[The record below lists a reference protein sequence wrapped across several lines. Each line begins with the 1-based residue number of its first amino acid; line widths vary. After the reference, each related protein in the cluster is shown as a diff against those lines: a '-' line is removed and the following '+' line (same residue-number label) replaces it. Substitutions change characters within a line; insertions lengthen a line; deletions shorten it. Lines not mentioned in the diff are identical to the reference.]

1 MGPLWAIMVK
11 EFIEIRRDP
20 RTLGLVVLMPVL
32 LLILFGFAINL
43 DIKQIRTAVCDRDRT
58 PESRALAEAFFSS
71 GYFKSVDAEAR
82 LPDGQACGREAELLD
97 RGRASVYLE
106 IPPRFGDRVR
116 SGFPDSIQILLDG
129 SDNNTASVAGGY
141 VEQVLRGYS
150 PDRLRAAAPR
160 AAIGVESRVWF
171 NPDLNSTIFITPGI
185 VGLLIM
191 IIGVA
196 LPAMAV
202 VRERELGN
210 LEVLLLSPARPWEV
224 ILGKML
230 PYGIISL
237 VVIVLTVLTGVVVFH
252 VPFRGSA
259 IQLFGQTLVFLPAT
273 LGMGLLISTIARTRA
288 VAFFISLIS
297 TLLPTFIL
305 SGFIF
310 PVESMPW
317 QLQGVS
323 FLIPST
329 HFLIILRAILLK
341 GVGAEAVW
349 PHTLILLGFG
359 LAVITIS
366 IRRFAAREEA

>member
-1 MGPLWAIMVK
+1 MSTARIWAIMVK

-20 RTLGLVVLMPVL
+20 RTLGLIALMPIL

-43 DIKQIRTAVCDRDRT
+43 DIKQLPTAVCDRDRT
-58 PESRALAEAFFSS
+58 RESRALAESFFSS
-71 GYFKSVDAEAR
+71 GYFIAVDAE
-82 LPDGQACGREAELLD
+82 ACGREAELLD
-97 RGRASVYLE
+97 RGAAKVYIE
-106 IPPRFGDRVR
+106 IPPRFGDRIA
-116 SGFPDSIQILLDG
+116 SGTLAPIQVLLDG
-129 SDNNTASVAGGY
+129 SDNNTASVASGY
-141 VEQVLRGYS
+141 VEQVLGSYSRNFS
-150 PDRLRAAAPR
+150 PDRTRAGGFQ
-160 AAIGVESRVWF
+160 AIEVKSRVWF

-185 VGLLIM
+185 VGMLIM

-210 LEVLLLSPARPWEV
+210 LEVLLASPVRPSEV

-237 VVIVLTVLTGVVVFH
+237 VVIVLTVLTGVVVFQ

-259 IQLFGQTLVFLPAT
+259 VQLLGQTLVFLLAT
-273 LGMGLLISTIARTRA
+273 LGMGLLISTIAKTRA
-288 VAFFISLIS
+288 VAYFISLLT

-310 PVESMPW
+310 PVESMPLP
-317 QLQGVS
+317 LQGVS

-349 PHTLILLGFG
+349 PHTLILLGF
-359 LAVITIS
+359 AFVVITIS
-366 IRRFAAREEA
+366 IRRFQTRMT

>member
-1 MGPLWAIMVK
+1 MHRLWAIMVK

-20 RTLGLVVLMPVL
+20 RTLGLVILMPVL
-32 LLILFGFAINL
+32 LLILFGFAITL

-58 PESRALAEAFFSS
+58 QESRALAESFFSS
-71 GYFKSVDAEAR
+71 SYFIAVDAEA
-82 LPDGQACGREAELLD
+82 CGKEAALLD
-97 RGRASVYLE
+97 RGTASVYIE
-106 IPPRFGDRVR
+106 IPPGFGERIA
-116 SGFPDSIQILLDG
+116 SGHLAPIQILLDG
-129 SDNNTASVAGGY
+129 SDNNTAGIASGY
-141 VEQVLRGYS
+141 VEQVLRDFL
-150 PDRLRAAAPR
+150 PDRARAAVPKT
-160 AAIGVESRVWF
+160 VEVKSRVWF

-185 VGLLIM
+185 VGMLIM

-196 LPAMAV
+196 LPAMAI

-210 LEVLLLSPARPWEV
+210 LEVLLISPVRPVEV

-230 PYGIISL
+230 PYGIISFG
-237 VVIVLTVLTGVVVFH
+237 VIVLTLVTGATVFH

-259 IQLFGQTLVFLPAT
+259 VQLFGQTIVFLLAT

-288 VAFFISLIS
+288 VAYFISLLT

-310 PVESMPW
+310 PVESMPLP
-317 QLQGVS
+317 LQGVS

-341 GVGAEAVW
+341 GVGIEAVW
-349 PHTLILLGFG
+349 PHTLILLGFA
-359 LAVITIS
+359 LVVITIS
-366 IRRFAAREEA
+366 VRRFATRMT

>member
-1 MGPLWAIMVK
+1 MGPLWAIMIK

-43 DIKQIRTAVCDRDRT
+43 DIQQIRTAVCDQDRT
-58 PESRALAEAFFSS
+58 SESRALTEAFFSS
-71 GYFKSVDAEAR
+71 GYFKSVDAV
-82 LPDGQACGREAELLD
+82 ACGRQAELLD

-106 IPPRFGDRVR
+106 IPPRFGDRVS
-116 SGFPDSIQILLDG
+116 SGISAPIQILLDG

-150 PDRLRAAAPR
+150 PHRVHGTAAPK
-160 AAIGVESRVWF
+160 AIEVESRIWF
-171 NPDLNSTIFITPGI
+171 NPDLNSTIFISPGI

-210 LEVLLLSPARPWEV
+210 LEILLSSPARPWEV

-237 VVIVLTVLTGVVVFH
+237 VVIFLTVLTGVVVFH

-259 IQLFGQTLVFLPAT
+259 IQLFGQTLVFLLAT
-273 LGMGLLISTIARTRA
+273 LGMGLLISTIAKTRA
-288 VAFFISLIS
+288 VAFFISLLS

-317 QLQGVS
+317 PLQGVS

-341 GVGAEAVW
+341 GVGTEAVW
-349 PHTLILLGFG
+349 PHTAILLGFG
-359 LAVITIS
+359 LTVITIS
-366 IRRFAAREEA
+366 IRRFRTQMT

>member
-1 MGPLWAIMVK
+1 MTAGRLWAIMIK

-32 LLILFGFAINL
+32 LLILFGYAINL

-58 PESRALAEAFFSS
+58 SESRALTEAFFSS
-71 GYFKSVDAEAR
+71 GYFKPVDAEA
-82 LPDGQACGREAELLD
+82 CGKEGRLLD
-97 RGRASVYLE
+97 RGIASVYLE

-116 SGFPDSIQILLDG
+116 SGTTVPVQVLLDG

-150 PDRLRAAAPR
+150 PDRHQEAVAPKL
-160 AAIGVESRVWF
+160 VEVVNRIWF
-171 NPDLNSTIFITPGI
+171 NPDLNSTIFISPGI

-191 IIGVA
+191 IIGVL

-210 LEVLLLSPARPWEV
+210 LEILLFSPARPWEV
-224 ILGKML
+224 ILGKMI

-237 VVIVLTVLTGVVVFH
+237 VVIFLTVLTGVIVFD
-252 VPFRGSA
+252 VPFRGSSV
-259 IQLFGQTLVFLPAT
+259 QLLGQTLIFLLAT

-288 VAFFISLIS
+288 VAFFISLLS

-317 QLQGVS
+317 PLQGVS
-323 FLIPST
+323 YLIPST
-329 HFLIILRAILLK
+329 HYLIILRAILLK

-349 PHTLILLGFG
+349 PYTLTLAAFAVTVIL
-359 LAVITIS
+359 IS
-366 IRRFAAREEA
+366 LHRFANRREAP

>member
-1 MGPLWAIMVK
+1 MGRLWAIMIK

-71 GYFKSVDAEAR
+71 GYFVSVGTE
-82 LPDGQACGREAELLD
+82 ACGRQAEFLD
-97 RGRASVYLE
+97 RGRANVYLE
-106 IPPRFGDRVR
+106 IPPRFGDRMT
-116 SGFPDSIQILLDG
+116 SESLSPIQILLDG
-129 SDNNTASVAGGY
+129 SDNNTASVAAGY

-150 PDRLRAAAPR
+150 PNRDRGGAAPK
-160 AAIGVESRVWF
+160 ALEVDSRVWF

-210 LEVLLLSPARPWEV
+210 LEVLLSSPVRPGEV

-237 VVIVLTVLTGVVVFH
+237 VVIVLTLLTGAAVFH
-252 VPFRGSA
+252 VPFRGSS
-259 IQLFGQTLVFLPAT
+259 IQLAAQTLVFLLAT
-273 LGMGLLISTIARTRA
+273 LGMGLLISTIAKTRA
-288 VAFFISLIS
+288 VAFFISLLS

-317 QLQGVS
+317 PLQGVS

-329 HFLIILRAILLK
+329 HFLIILRAVLLK
-341 GVGAEAVW
+341 GVGIEAVW
-349 PHTLILLGFG
+349 PHTLILAGFA
-359 LAVITIS
+359 LTVITIS
-366 IRRFAAREEA
+366 IRRFQTQTT

>member
-1 MGPLWAIMVK
+1 MSTGRLWAIMIK

-20 RTLGLVVLMPVL
+20 RTLALVVLMPVL

-43 DIKQIRTAVCDRDRT
+43 DIRQIPTAVCDRDRT
-58 PESRALAEAFFSS
+58 PESRALTEAFFSS
-71 GYFKSVDAEAR
+71 GYFIPVE
-82 LPDGQACGREAELLD
+82 GEACGREAGLLD
-97 RGRASVYLE
+97 RGRAKVYLE
-106 IPPRFGDRVR
+106 IPHRFGDRIA
-116 SGFPDSIQILLDG
+116 SGTVAPVQVLLDG
-129 SDNNTASVAGGY
+129 SDNNAASVASGY
-141 VEQVLRGYS
+141 VEQVLRDFS
-150 PDRLRAAAPR
+150 PDRIHAGASK
-160 AAIGVESRVWF
+160 AIELKSRIWF

-185 VGLLIM
+185 VGMLIM

-210 LEVLLLSPARPWEV
+210 LEVLLTSPVRPSEV

-237 VVIVLTVLTGVVVFH
+237 VVIVLTVLTGAAVFQ

-259 IQLFGQTLVFLPAT
+259 VQLLVQTLVFLLAT
-273 LGMGLLISTIARTRA
+273 LGMGLLISTIAKTRA
-288 VAFFISLIS
+288 VAYFISLLT

-310 PVESMPW
+310 PVESMPLP
-317 QLQGVS
+317 LQGVS

-349 PHTLILLGFG
+349 PHTLILLGF
-359 LAVITIS
+359 AFVVITIS
-366 IRRFAAREEA
+366 IRRFQTQMT

>member
-1 MGPLWAIMVK
+1 MGRLWAIMIK

-20 RTLGLVVLMPVL
+20 RTLGLVLLMPVL

-43 DIKQIRTAVCDRDRT
+43 DIKHIRTAVCDRDRT
-58 PESRALAEAFFSS
+58 PESRALVEAFFSS
-71 GYFKSVDAEAR
+71 GYFIPVDR
-82 LPDGQACGREAELLD
+82 DACGKEAMLLD
-97 RGRASVYLE
+97 RGSASVYLE
-106 IPPRFGDRVR
+106 MPPRFGNRMT
-116 SGFPDSIQILLDG
+116 SGRPAPIQILIDG
-129 SDNNTASVAGGY
+129 SDNNTASVSTGY

-150 PDRLRAAAPR
+150 PNRERPGAVPR
-160 AAIGVESRVWF
+160 TIELDSRVWF

-210 LEVLLLSPARPWEV
+210 LEVLLSSPVRPGEV

-230 PYGIISL
+230 PYGLISL
-237 VVIVLTVLTGVVVFH
+237 FVIVLTVLTGVAVFH
-252 VPFRGSA
+252 VPFRGSTV
-259 IQLFGQTLVFLPAT
+259 QLGGQTLVFLLAT
-273 LGMGLLISTIARTRA
+273 LGMGLLISTIAKTRA
-288 VAFFISLIS
+288 VAFFISLLS

-317 QLQGVS
+317 PLQGVS
-323 FLIPST
+323 LLIPST
-329 HFLIILRAILLK
+329 HYLIILRAILLK
-341 GVGAEAVW
+341 GVGIEAVW
-349 PHTLILLGFG
+349 PHTLILAGFA
-359 LAVITIS
+359 LTVILIS
-366 IRRFAAREEA
+366 IRRFETQTA

>member
-1 MGPLWAIMVK
+1 MGPVWAIMVK

-32 LLILFGFAINL
+32 LLVLFGFAINL

-58 PESRALAEAFFSS
+58 PESRALTRAFLSS
-71 GYFKSVDAEAR
+71 GYFQSVDAEA
-82 LPDGQACGREAELLD
+82 CGRQAELLD

-106 IPPRFGDRVR
+106 IPPRFGDRVS
-116 SGFPDSIQILLDG
+116 SGISAPIQILLDG

-141 VEQVLRGYS
+141 VEQVLRAYS
-150 PDRLRAAAPR
+150 PDRFRGTAVPR
-160 AAIGVESRVWF
+160 AIEVESRVWF
-171 NPDLNSTIFITPGI
+171 NPDMNSTIFITPGI

-210 LEVLLLSPARPWEV
+210 LEILLSSPARPWEV

-237 VVIVLTVLTGVVVFH
+237 VVIFLTVLTGAVVFE

-259 IQLFGQTLVFLPAT
+259 IQLFGQTLVFLLAT
-273 LGMGLLISTIARTRA
+273 LGMGLLISTIAKTRA
-288 VAFFISLIS
+288 VAFFISLLS

-317 QLQGVS
+317 ALQGVS

-341 GVGAEAVW
+341 GVGPEAVW

-359 LAVITIS
+359 LTVITIS
-366 IRRFAAREEA
+366 IRRVAAGNETG

>member
-1 MGPLWAIMVK
+1 MGRLWAIMIK

-20 RTLGLVVLMPVL
+20 RTLGLIVLMPIL

-43 DIKQIRTAVCDRDRT
+43 DIRQIPTAVCDRDRT
-58 PESRALAEAFFSS
+58 PESRALAEGVFSS
-71 GYFKSVDAEAR
+71 GYFMPVEAE
-82 LPDGQACGREAELLD
+82 ACGREAELLD
-97 RGRASVYLE
+97 RGSAKVYLE
-106 IPPRFGDRVR
+106 IPPGFGDRIA
-116 SGFPDSIQILLDG
+116 SGILSPIQILLDG
-129 SDNNTASVAGGY
+129 SDNNTASVASGY
-141 VEQVLRGYS
+141 VEQVLHDYSIGYS
-150 PDRLRAAAPR
+150 SHPRGAAVPKALE
-160 AAIGVESRVWF
+160 IKSRVWF
-171 NPDLNSTIFITPGI
+171 NPDFNSTIFITPGI

-210 LEVLLLSPARPWEV
+210 LEVLLSSPVRPWEV

-237 VVIVLTVLTGVVVFH
+237 VVVVLIVLTGVAVFQ

-259 IQLFGQTLVFLPAT
+259 IQLMGQTLVFLLAT
-273 LGMGLLISTIARTRA
+273 LGMGLLISTIAKTRA
-288 VAFFISLIS
+288 VAYFISLLT

-310 PVESMPW
+310 PVESMPLP
-317 QLQGVS
+317 LQGVS

-341 GVGAEAVW
+341 GVGAETVW
-349 PHTLILLGFG
+349 PHTLILLGFA
-359 LAVITIS
+359 LVVITIS
-366 IRRFAAREEA
+366 IRRFRAQMT

>member
-1 MGPLWAIMVK
+1 MNRLWAIMVK

-20 RTLGLVVLMPVL
+20 RTLALVVLMPIL

-43 DIKQIRTAVCDRDRT
+43 DIKRIPTAVCDRDRT
-58 PESRALAEAFFSS
+58 PESRGLAEVFFSS
-71 GYFKSVDAEAR
+71 GYFMPVEMS
-82 LPDGQACGREAELLD
+82 ACGRDAELLD
-97 RGRASVYLE
+97 RGAAKVYIE
-106 IPPRFGDRVR
+106 IPPRFRDRIA
-116 SGFPDSIQILLDG
+116 SGILSPIQVLLDG
-129 SDNNTASVAGGY
+129 SDNNTASVASGY
-141 VEQVLRGYS
+141 VEQVLGNYSRRFS
-150 PDRLRAAAPR
+150 PDPARAGESK
-160 AAIGVESRVWF
+160 AIELKSRIWF

-185 VGLLIM
+185 VGMLIM

-202 VRERELGN
+202 VKERELGN
-210 LEVLLLSPARPWEV
+210 LEVLMTSPLRPSEL

-237 VVIVLTVLTGVVVFH
+237 VVIALTILTGVAVFH

-259 IQLFGQTLVFLPAT
+259 VQLLGQSLVFLLAT
-273 LGMGLLISTIARTRA
+273 LGMGLLISTIAKTRA
-288 VAFFISLIS
+288 VAYFISLLT

-317 QLQGVS
+317 PLQGVS

-341 GVGAEAVW
+341 GVGGGAVW
-349 PHTLILLGFG
+349 HHTLILLGFA
-359 LAVITIS
+359 LVVITIS
-366 IRRFAAREEA
+366 IRRFETRMR